1 VRCSRW
7 ATVSPTEDR
16 AARTSGVIRLVV
28 VGVAAALVAAVL
40 GAWPSATSSTF
51 PAALAEPSCGPGALK
66 ETSTDG
72 RVPSSDYS
80 SGRYKQGYRCNTSL
94 VAHQGK
100 TGGFKVHRYVDATGR
115 ACAFYDSTLLFPKDT
130 LMQAVSGLGVV
141 VLDMSK
147 PSAPVKTAQLTS
159 PAMLSPHESL
169 LLNPKRGILA
179 AELGNPATNVSVL
192 DLYDVRTDC
201 RHPKLLSS
209 TPTGGLGH
217 ESGFAPD
224 GRTFYITGTGGNT
237 LQAVD
242 VSDPTK
248 PKVLFTEYG
257 VNYHGVRVSNDG
269 RRLYVANI
277 GNSTGGSF
285 ASGGLRILDV
295 GQIQDREPDPSVPV
309 LSSLSWPEGSIPQAA
324 EPFTR
329 NGHQYLLEFD
339 EFANYSAEGGVTQAS
354 SPVGAARIIQ
364 VDDPR
369 HPTVVSD
376 IRLAVH
382 QPAARQGEQQN
393 DPGASS
399 PVQGYAAHYCS
410 VPTRTNP
417 NLVACSMI
425 LSGLRVFDIRD
436 VTHPKQVG
444 YFNQPVAQ
452 GDNPL
457 VLTSQGAFAMSQPA
471 WDPTHDSVWYS
482 DGNSGFYNV
491 RLTNGLEKLF

>member
-1 VRCSRW
+1 M
-7 ATVSPTEDR
+7 TPP
-16 AARTSGVIRLVV
+16 ARTSSARRSGLIRLVL
-28 VGVAAALVAAVL
+28 VGTVITAAVAVF
-40 GAWPSATSSTF
+40 GAWPSASSSTF
-51 PAALAEPSCGPGALK
+51 PAALAAPKCGSDALK
-66 ETSTDG
+66 ETAIDG

-80 SGRYKQGYRCNTSL
+80 SGRYKQGYRCNTAQVS
-94 VAHQGK
+94 HQGS
-100 TGGFKVHRYVDATGR
+100 TGGFKVERYVDPAGHV
-115 ACAFYDSTLLFPKDT
+115 CAFYDSTLLFPKDT
-130 LMQAVSGLGVV
+130 LMQAASGLGVV
-141 VLDMSK
+141 VLDMSR
-147 PSAPVKTAQLTS
+147 PATPVKTAQLTS

-169 LLNPKRGILA
+169 LLNPKRGILG
-179 AELGNPATNVSVL
+179 AELGNPAANVSVL

-237 LQAVD
+237 FQAVD
-242 VSDPTK
+242 VSDGAH
-248 PKVLFTEYG
+248 PKVLFTQYG
-257 VNYHGVRVSNDG
+257 VNYHGVRVSDDG

-285 ASGGLRILDV
+285 ASGGLRILDIS
-295 GQIQDREPDPSVPV
+295 QIQDRKANPEVPV
-309 LSSLSWPEGSIPQAA
+309 LSSLAWPEGSIPQAA

-339 EFANYSAEGGVTQAS
+339 EFANYGVEGGVTQAS

-364 VDDPR
+364 VDDVR
-369 HPTVVSD
+369 HPMVVSN

-382 QPAARQGEQQN
+382 QPAAREGDQQN
-393 DPGASS
+393 DPGANS

-410 VPTRTNP
+410 VPTRTSP

-436 VTHPKQVG
+436 VAHPKEVG
-444 YFNQPVAQ
+444 YFNKPVAL

-457 VLTSQGAFAMSQPA
+457 VTASQGGYAMSQPA
-471 WDPTHDSVWYS
+471 WDAAHDSVWYS
-482 DGNSGFYNV
+482 DGNSGFYDV

>member
-1 VRCSRW
+1 MSQSSR
-7 ATVSPTEDR
+7 VSP
-16 AARTSGVIRLVV
+16 ARRSGVIRLALVA
-28 VGVAAALVAAVL
+28 VAAVAAAAVL
-40 GAWPSATSSTF
+40 GAWPSASSTF
-51 PAALAEPSCGPGALK
+51 PSALAAPKCGPGALK
-66 ETSTDG
+66 ETAADG
-72 RVPSSDYS
+72 RVPSADYS
-80 SGRYKQGYRCNTSL
+80 SGRYKQGYRCNTSQ
-94 VAHQGK
+94 VSHQGS
-100 TGGFKVHRYVDATGR
+100 TGGFKVERYVDAAGHV
-115 ACAFYDSTLLFPKDT
+115 CAFYDSTLFFPKDT
-130 LMQAVSGLGVV
+130 LMQAVTGLGVV
-141 VLDMSK
+141 VLDMK
-147 PSAPVKTAQLTS
+147 NPAAPVKTAQLTS

-169 LLNPKRGILA
+169 LLNPKRGLLG

-201 RHPKLLSS
+201 RHPKMLSS

-224 GRTFYITGTGGNT
+224 GKTFYITGTAGNT

-242 VSDPTK
+242 VTDPAK
-248 PKVLFTEYG
+248 PKVLFTQYG
-257 VNYHGVRVSNDG
+257 VNYHGVRVSDDG
-269 RRLYVANI
+269 NRLYVANI
-277 GNSTGGSF
+277 GNSTTNI

-295 GQIQDREPDPSVPV
+295 SQIQSRKANPKAPV
-309 LSSLSWPEGSIPQAA
+309 LSALTWPEGSIPQAA

-329 NGHQYLLEFD
+329 NGHQYLLQFD
-339 EFANYSAEGGVTQAS
+339 EFSNFVAGGVNQTSAT
-354 SPVGAARIIQ
+354 VGAARIIKI
-364 VDDPR
+364 DDPK
-369 HPTVVSD
+369 HPQVVSN

-382 QPAARQGEQQN
+382 QPEARAGEQQN
-393 DPGASS
+393 DPGANS

-425 LSGLRVFDIRD
+425 LSGLRIFDIRD
-436 VTHPKQVG
+436 VAHPKEVG

-457 VLTSQGAFAMSQPA
+457 VASSQGAFAMSQPA
-471 WDPTHDSVWYS
+471 WDSSHDSVWYS